1 MHPKLSARIE
11 ALLFTRDTPLTEV
24 VLAQTLAASSDDIS
38 AALAELAAR
47 YEHSAMAVVRV
58 AGGWRLQLREA
69 YFADLQA
76 LSDREPPR
84 YSRAFWETLAY
95 IAYHQPC
102 TRADID
108 AVRGVSTSSG
118 VYRQLFDLGWIRV
131 CGHREVPGRPEL
143 LATSGDFLDDFAL
156 KALDELPVVM
166 TETPETGEENEGS
179 S

>member
-1 MHPKLSARIE
+1 MNHPLSTRIE
-11 ALLFTRDTPLTEV
+11 ALLFTRDTPLTEA
-24 VLAQTLAASSDDIS
+24 VLAQALMASGDDV
-38 AALAELAAR
+38 AQALAELAAR

-108 AVRGVSTSSG
+108 AVRGVNTSSAI
-118 VYRQLFDLGWIRV
+118 YRQLFDLGWIRV

-143 LATSGDFLDDFAL
+143 LATSGDFLNDFAL
-156 KALDELPVVM
+156 KALEDLPVVM
-166 TETPETGEENEGS
+166 TETPETGEDNERPS
-179 S
+179 